1 MSKKEN
7 IAVLFGGTGLIGGYL
22 LEELIKDPQIDKI
35 ILVGRREPIIDH
47 FKLSHKT
54 IDLND
59 ISQIADCI
67 SKDSIVFSA
76 IGTTATAVSGDLKTY
91 RSVDYDITLNIAR
104 SCQVNKARRFLYVSS
119 SGANAGSK
127 NFYLGLK
134 GEIDDQVTA
143 LNLASAV
150 ILRPSLL
157 LGKRKELR
165 FWEKIGQIIMPL
177 LTALLP
183 ARLHPVKA
191 QTVARFMTILA
202 KSKYSGTTIIENQ
215 RILELRPKGSL

>member
-7 IAVLFGGTGLIGGYL
+7 RAVLFGGTGLIGGYL

-35 ILVGRREPIIDH
+35 VLVGRREPTIDH
-47 FKLSHKT
+47 FKLSHRT

-59 ISQIADCI
+59 HSQIADCI

-76 IGTTATAVSGDLKTY
+76 IGTTAAAVSGDLKTY
-91 RSVDYDITLNIAR
+91 RSIDYDITLNIAR

-119 SGANAGSK
+119 SGANAQSK

-134 GEIDDQVTA
+134 GEIDDQIAA
-143 LNLASAV
+143 LNLASAI

-165 FWEKIGQIIMPL
+165 LGEKIGQLIMPL
-177 LTALLP
+177 LKALLP
-183 ARLHPVKA
+183 LRLHPIKA
-191 QTVARFMTILA
+191 QTVARCMIILA
-202 KSKYSGTTIIENQ
+202 KSKYSGTTIIENAQ
-215 RILELRPKGSL
+215 ILGLKPQESL